1 MVTSKR
7 VFWLSAALF
16 VALSALLYYL
26 VPTSESCL
34 VTDSTGY
41 DRVACH
47 FSATNDLAD
56 PRDPD
61 QALVQTVGYHL
72 FVGMVYKLFGHQ
84 YWPVIWLQIIL
95 SIFSFWLVFLIASY
109 LFSPRVAAL
118 SSFLCAINIGFL
130 VYPQFLLAET
140 LVMTMVLAF
149 IERFILF
156 WRSQRLSLLVQSG
169 LIGGLSVIVKPSAL
183 VFFFFAALFLL
194 CCAAM
199 RTRRLSAFL
208 VFTLCFSGPVFGYLT
223 YNKVRYG
230 YFNLAPM
237 KSLNIYHVFLSK
249 VIARVHDISVHEATQ
264 RIPRFSSDN
273 SLDERGWE
281 GARQLFWQYALSHP
295 LTCFIVW
302 TKNVSKTLFGLF
314 TTQMKVLLST
324 CVKGGD
330 VSFFTINGSV
340 FSRAYQ
346 YIIKGSPFRSV
357 SVIASLEALWTLIRY
372 LLVLLA
378 FVALWRARCYA
389 MMLFFSAY
397 FFCFSIITGF
407 DGCGRY
413 RTLFEPMLIVLT
425 AVAILL
431 LYDWMKGAG
440 FKLRGCLLGFQ
451 QGKR

>member
-1 MVTSKR
+1 MVMSKQ

-16 VALSALLYYL
+16 VVLSALLYYF

-34 VTDSTGY
+34 EIDSTGY
-41 DRVACH
+41 NRVARY
-47 FSATNDLAD
+47 FSETNDLTD
-56 PRDPD
+56 PRDPG
-61 QALVQTVGYHL
+61 QVLVQTVGYHL
-72 FVGMVYKLFGHQ
+72 FVGLVYKLFGHQ
-84 YWPVIWLQIIL
+84 YWPVIWLQIML
-95 SIFSFWLVFLIASY
+95 SIFSFWLVFLIASH
-109 LFSPRVAAL
+109 LFSSRVAAL

-140 LVMTMVLAF
+140 VVMTMVLAF

-156 WRSQRLSLLVQSG
+156 WRSQRMSLLIQSG
-169 LIGGLSVIVKPSAL
+169 LIGGLSIIVKPSAL
-183 VFFFFAALFLL
+183 LFFFFAAPFVL

-199 RTRRLSAFL
+199 RTRRLSAFFA
-208 VFTLCFSGPVFGYLT
+208 FTLCFSGPVFGYLT

-237 KSLNIYHVFLSK
+237 KSLNLYHVFLSK
-249 VIARVHDISVHEATQ
+249 VIARVHGISVHEAAQ
-264 RIPRFSSDN
+264 RIPHFSSDN
-273 SLDERGWE
+273 ALDERGWE

-302 TKNVSKTLFGLF
+302 MKNVSKTLFGLF
-314 TTQMKVLLST
+314 TTQMKVLLNT

-330 VSFFTINGSV
+330 VSFFTVNGSI

-346 YIIKGSPFRSV
+346 YITKGSPSRLV
-357 SVIASLEALWTLIRY
+357 TVIASLEAIWTFIRY
-372 LLVLLA
+372 LLVFLA

-389 MMLFFSAY
+389 MTLFFGAY
-397 FFCFSIITGF
+397 FFCFSMITGF

-431 LYDWMKGAG
+431 LYDWMKGAR
-440 FKLRGCLLGFQ
+440 FQLRSCLMVQ
-451 QGKR
+451 RGKR